1 VHRGV
6 FRNRMTR
13 DEMLGAEA
21 MATIERDWRRL
32 LQKIGVA
39 FHHPEALQHFRYA
52 RYLDKVRR
60 A

>member
-1 VHRGV
+1 MHRGV
-6 FRNRMTR
+6 FHNRMTR
-13 DEMLGAEA
+13 YEMLSAEA

-52 RYLDKVRR
+52 RYLAKVRR

>member
-13 DEMLGAEA
+13 DEMLDAEA
-21 MATIERDWRRL
+21 MATIERDWRACCKRAASRSSTPRRF
-32 LQKIGVA
+32 K
-39 FHHPEALQHFRYA
+39 HFRYA
-52 RYLDKVRR
+52 RYLAKLRR